1 MNEKDLRKPSGHKT
15 GNITVRVI
23 DEKKGLQV
31 LKNVKAV
38 RVHSK
43 DYVLLI
49 LEDYSPTIGEIE
61 GDVFFLTEDREVI
74 YKDISGC
81 YKHQNNEFTL
91 IVSEEK

>member
-1 MNEKDLRKPSGHKT
+1 MTEKTTDLKT
-15 GNITVRVI
+15 GGITVRVI

-49 LEDYSPTIGEIE
+49 LEDYAPTIGEIE
-61 GDVFFLTEDREVI
+61 GDVFFLTADREVTYRNI
-74 YKDISGC
+74 LGC
-81 YKHQNNEFTL
+81 FKHQNNEFTL
-91 IVSEEK
+91 IVSEEIKK